1 MPAGGLWR
9 TPVTV
14 SAPGLAGEPHV
25 AFDGQGDA
33 VAVWDIWSHGFLSPR
48 IVQAAVMSPGGAWQ
62 SPVNI
67 VGAADELDQPK
78 EAGDPGI
85 AVDAQGDA
93 VAVWAWAFGNPV
105 IQTAFKPAGGAW
117 QAPVNISGEGAS
129 SPQVAFDGQGN
140 ALAVWDGEDG
150 AVQAAF
156 KPTGGAWQAPVD
168 IGHGGGPQ
176 VAFDGQGDAVAV
188 WAGERGI
195 EGAGYA
201 AAGPHLNGLSIPATG
216 IVGQPLTF
224 SVAPLDVWSV
234 LGETIW
240 SFGDGAFSGGTS
252 VTHTYT
258 AAGTYEVT
266 LHSADVLGNT
276 TSASGMV
283 TITSASAT
291 PAAPTPTPAALTPK
305 LVVPT
310 IAAAD
315 QSASILRYV
324 GKRPVGITFYVALNE
339 QATVSF
345 SFVQRSIGRMVGDK
359 CVAKTSRNAGH
370 EACKRGAV
378 AGVLT
383 FAGHS
388 GANRVVFE
396 GRIPHS
402 KKLKPGR
409 YTLVITAT
417 NAAGQHSSHKSL
429 SFTIVG
435 PVATHKARF
444 G

>member
-1 MPAGGLWR
+1 M
-9 TPVTV
+9 
-14 SAPGLAGEPHV
+14 SA
-25 AFDGQGDA
+25 
-33 VAVWDIWSHGFLSPR
+33 
-48 IVQAAVMSPGGAWQ
+48 GGAWQ
-62 SPVNI
+62 PPVNI

-93 VAVWAWAFGNPV
+93 IAVWAWAFGNPV
-105 IQTAFKPAGGAW
+105 IQTAFKPAGGSW
-117 QAPVNISGEGAS
+117 QAPVNISGEGAA

-150 AVQAAF
+150 TVQAAF
-156 KPTGGAWQAPVD
+156 KPAGDAWQAPVD

-176 VAFDGQGDAVAV
+176 VVFDGQGDAVAV
-188 WAGERGI
+188 WAGEHGI
-195 EGAGYA
+195 QGAGYA
-201 AAGPHLNGLSIPATG
+201 AAGPRLNDVSIPATG
-216 IVGQPLTF
+216 TVGQPLTF

-234 LGETIW
+234 LGETSW
-240 SFGDGAFSGGTS
+240 SFGDGAFMGGTS

-266 LHSADVLGNT
+266 LHSADVLGNA

-283 TITSASAT
+283 TIASASVTQAALTPT
-291 PAAPTPTPAALTPK
+291 PAVPTPTPAA
-305 LVVPT
+305 PT

-315 QSASILRYV
+315 QSAWILRDI
-324 GKRPVGITFYVALNE
+324 GKRPVGITFSVALNE

-359 CVAKTSRNAGH
+359 CVAKTSRNAGR
-370 EACKRGAV
+370 EACKRSAV
-378 AGVLT
+378 AGVLS

-388 GANRVVFE
+388 GTNRVVFE

-409 YTLVITAT
+409 YMLVITAT
-417 NAAGQHSSHKSL
+417 NAAGQHASPKSL
-429 SFTIVG
+429 SFTIVS